1 MSSLSQIMVWPC
13 LLLAATLTAC
23 AGRDLN
29 ERMGRWEE
37 ETQNDREAVRRAI
50 DASFDR
56 ESALSE
62 RLRQVEQDRDQ
73 LRADLTAMKA
83 EISALRTDPDT
94 LQQPGPDPEPRRKRT
109 VRNDVLAKYRMGL
122 DTYRNRHYSKA
133 LTHFDRVLSM
143 APYGS
148 WADNA
153 QYWKGECYYGMGKF
167 GQGLTEFT
175 KVFAYRKTEKADDAQ
190 LKIARCHLAL
200 GDKTSALRAFQ
211 QLVDEYP
218 KSEYV
223 GTAKKE
229 ISYLRGL

>member
-1 MSSLSQIMVWPC
+1 MPSLSRIMVWPC
-13 LLLAATLTAC
+13 LLLAGALTAC
-23 AGRDLN
+23 AGKELN
-29 ERMGRWEE
+29 ERMDRWEE
-37 ETQNDREAVRRAI
+37 EVQSDREAVRRAL

-73 LRADLTAMKA
+73 LRADLVTMKA
-83 EISALRTDPDT
+83 EINALGADPDT
-94 LQQPGPDPEPRRKRT
+94 SQQPDPIPAPRGKSA
-109 VRNDVLAKYRMGL
+109 VRNDVLAMYRMGL
-122 DTYRNRHYSKA
+122 DSYRNRHYSKA
-133 LTHFDRVLSM
+133 IAHFDRVLSM

-167 GQGLTEFT
+167 DQGLTEFT

-190 LKIARCHLAL
+190 LKIARCYLAL

-211 QLVDEYP
+211 QLADEYP

-223 GTAKKE
+223 DTAKKE

>member
-1 MSSLSQIMVWPC
+1 M
-13 LLLAATLTAC
+13 
-23 AGRDLN
+23 N
-29 ERMGRWEE
+29 ERMDHWEE
-37 ETQNDREAVRRAI
+37 EAQSDREAVRRAI

-73 LRADLTAMKA
+73 LRADLAAVRA
-83 EISALRTDPDT
+83 EFSALSINMDT
-94 LQQPGPDPEPRRKRT
+94 LRQPAPDPGPRRKRT

-122 DTYRNRHYSKA
+122 DTYRSCQYTKA

-167 GQGLTEFT
+167 DQGLTEFT

-190 LKIARCHLAL
+190 LKIARCYLAL
-200 GDKTSALRAFQ
+200 GEKTSALRAFQ

-223 GTAKKE
+223 GKAKKE

>member
-1 MSSLSQIMVWPC
+1 MPGLSQIMVWPC
-13 LLLAATLTAC
+13 LLLVGTLTAC
-23 AGRDLN
+23 AGGELN
-29 ERMGRWEE
+29 ERMDQWEE
-37 ETQNDREAVRRAI
+37 EAQSDREAVRRAL

-73 LRADLTAMKA
+73 LRADLATVKA
-83 EISALRTDPDT
+83 ELSALGTDLDT
-94 LQQPGPDPEPRRKRT
+94 LQQPASDPAPPRKRT
-109 VRNDVLAKYRMGL
+109 VRDDVLAKYRMGL

-133 LTHFDRVLSM
+133 LNHFDRVLSM
-143 APYGS
+143 TPYGS

-190 LKIARCHLAL
+190 LKIARCYLAL